1 MRARSSPGPAGPGH
15 LRHRQVRH
23 PVTYAIDMPYRC
35 RWRSRQ
41 VPFGVAGVADSLRS
55 GHDLP
60 APRPGIDTPSSSSPR
75 PTSRPAHGSS
85 WELRVA
91 ERPQVHTLTPA
102 AGKRRPQRHT
112 ITVIGYRAPGA
123 AALSRDLLPR
133 ARRPRT
139 RSPSSGEEQPAQPRE
154 TPASARRRAPK
165 AVSEPPPA
173 RPATPAQAS
182 RCLRQS
188 PLNVT
193 QPGRVALLPESAW
206 IPRGIASGIAFS
218 RQPLIVRLRA
228 IAGQAIQRP
237 ISAGSLR
244 GQTAPITDLISSGSG

>member
-1 MRARSSPGPAGPGH
+1 
-15 LRHRQVRH
+15 
-23 PVTYAIDMPYRC
+23 MPYRC

-112 ITVIGYRAPGA
+112 ITVIGYRASRRCRLVARPPA
-123 AALSRDLLPR
+123 A
-133 ARRPRT
+133 
-139 RSPSSGEEQPAQPRE
+139 RSSTTYQITPAQGEEQPAQPRE
-154 TPASARRRAPK
+154 TPALAPPPRTQGGERAHRQPDRRRQLKRRDACGNHP
-165 AVSEPPPA
+165 STLP
-173 RPATPAQAS
+173 S
-182 RCLRQS
+182 R
-188 PLNVT
+188 
-193 QPGRVALLPESAW
+193 
-206 IPRGIASGIAFS
+206 
-218 RQPLIVRLRA
+218 
-228 IAGQAIQRP
+228 AG
-237 ISAGSLR
+237 
-244 GQTAPITDLISSGSG
+244 